1 MPEALWPLPV
11 LIIGLLALVVLLWSL
26 LVRERGKASRASQA
40 RVRTAQRGERE
51 AKVLLEAHGYRVLE
65 EQARGSWTVEL
76 DGALHEVDLYAD
88 LIVERDGWR
97 YLAEVKTGDL
107 APDPL
112 RPATR
117 RQLLEYLLAFEPDGL
132 LLVDM
137 ASETI
142 HEVAFPGL
150 EE

>member
-11 LIIGLLALVVLLWSL
+11 LILGLLALVVALWAML
-26 LVRERGKASRASQA
+26 IRERGKASRASQA
-40 RVRTAQRGERE
+40 RVRKAQRGEHDARG
-51 AKVLLEAHGYRVLE
+51 LLEAHGYRVIE
-65 EQARGSWTVEL
+65 EQARGSWTVEV
-76 DGALHEVDLYAD
+76 DGQAHEVDLYAD

-97 YLAEVKTGDL
+97 YIAEVKTGAV
-107 APDPL
+107 APDPR

-137 ASETI
+137 AAETI
-142 HEVAFPGL
+142 HHVGFPGL

>member
-1 MPEALWPLPV
+1 MTADLWPLPI
-11 LIIGLLALVVLLWSL
+11 LILGLLAAVGLLWGML
-26 LVRERGKASRASQA
+26 LRERGRASRASQR
-40 RVRTAQRGERE
+40 RVRRAQRAE
-51 AKVLLEAHGYRVLE
+51 ADARALLEAHGFRVLE
-65 EQARGSWTVEL
+65 EQCRGRWPV
-76 DGALHEVDLYAD
+76 EVDGEEHRVEVIAD
-88 LIVERDGWR
+88 LLVERDGWR
-97 YLAEVKTGDL
+97 FVAEVKSGDL

-137 ASETI
+137 STESI
-142 HEVAFPGL
+142 HEIVFPRL

>member
-1 MPEALWPLPV
+1 MPEGLWPLPV
-11 LIIGLLALVVLLWSL
+11 LILGLLALVLLLWGML
-26 LVRERGKASRASQA
+26 LQERRRGSRASKR
-40 RVRTAQRGERE
+40 RVRRAQRGEAE
-51 AKVLLEAHGYRVLE
+51 AEALLEAHGYRIIDR
-65 EQARGSWTVEL
+65 QHRGRWTVEV
-76 DGALHEVDLYAD
+76 DGDDHEVEVIAD

-97 YLAEVKTGDL
+97 YVAEVKTGEL

-117 RQLLEYLLAFEPDGL
+117 RQLLEYHLAFEPDGL

-137 ASETI
+137 AEGSI
-142 HEVAFPGL
+142 HEVGFPGL

>member
-1 MPEALWPLPV
+1 V
-11 LIIGLLALVVLLWSL
+11 D
-26 LVRERGKASRASQA
+26 
-40 RVRTAQRGERE
+40 GEE
-51 AKVLLEAHGYRVLE
+51 HG
-65 EQARGSWTVEL
+65 VE
-76 DGALHEVDLYAD
+76 VIAD
-88 LIVERDGWR
+88 MLVERDGWR
-97 YLAEVKTGDL
+97 FIAEVKTGEL

-137 ASETI
+137 VQQTV
-142 HEVAFPGL
+142 HEIAFPGL